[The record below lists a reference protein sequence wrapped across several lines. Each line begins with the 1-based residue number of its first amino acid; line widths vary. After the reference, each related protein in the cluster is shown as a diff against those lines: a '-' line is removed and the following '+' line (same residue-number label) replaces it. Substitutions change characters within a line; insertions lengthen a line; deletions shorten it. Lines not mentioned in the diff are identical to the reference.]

1 VKSVVR
7 AYGRCLEALAYLA
20 GAILSVMLV
29 AIIADVLVRNL
40 GGRPPELTA
49 PVIEFGLLYI
59 TMMTAPWLVR
69 TKGHVIVEAL
79 TSALPPGVQHRL
91 AKCVYAACIVI
102 CLLFAWYA
110 GDLMVGAWIRGEMD
124 ERALSVPREYV
135 YLPAVVSFFLMA
147 IEFARYLFGN
157 DTIYSGRVGGSE
169 STI

>member
-1 VKSVVR
+1 
-7 AYGRCLEALAYLA
+7 
-20 GAILSVMLV
+20 
-29 AIIADVLVRNL
+29 
-40 GGRPPELTA
+40 
-49 PVIEFGLLYI
+49 
-59 TMMTAPWLVR
+59 
-69 TKGHVIVEAL
+69 
-79 TSALPPGVQHRL
+79 
-91 AKCVYAACIVI
+91 VYAACIVI